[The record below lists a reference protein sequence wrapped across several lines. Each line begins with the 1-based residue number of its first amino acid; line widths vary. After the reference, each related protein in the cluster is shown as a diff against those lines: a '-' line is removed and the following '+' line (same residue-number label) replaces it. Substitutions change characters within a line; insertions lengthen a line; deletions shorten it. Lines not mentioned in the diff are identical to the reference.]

1 MDKSL
6 SYTVDRQGGK
16 TNFLA
21 ESIVSHLT
29 DYRVPEG
36 TTMLAFAP
44 NYAQLKVLRDCVRK
58 KLQPGE
64 ASIATADMIVA
75 NGKKIL
81 FRAANVEMRGG
92 TKVDYIFMDNTDLM
106 SDEFKLSIDPLRA
119 YAIVIETTST
129 MTE

>member
-6 SYTVDRQGGK
+6 TYSVGRQEGK

-21 ESIVSHLT
+21 ESIASHLT

-44 NYAQLKVLRDCVRK
+44 DHAQLKVLRDCVRR
-58 KLQPGE
+58 KLLPGE
-64 ASIATADMIVA
+64 ASIATDEMIIA
-75 NGKKIL
+75 NGKKVS
-81 FRAANVEMRGG
+81 FRSARAGIQRGV
-92 TKVDYIFMDNTDLM
+92 KVNYVFMDNTDM
-106 SDEFKLSIDPLRA
+106 MTDEFKASIEPIRA